1 MEPYNVIADKKST
14 KPIEKLESLKNDAID
29 FFKKQ
34 VDEEEKLERDSNGE
48 NSVNDYYGKMDFN
61 VRNAINLRKEKD
73 NKSDFYYKLQT
84 LNDRISVYKE
94 LFLNSEP
101 KILDF
106 KYKINAM
113 KEPNNNPTKKVKS
126 IKKLRMRKR
135 SHSKMM
141 SGPTSHYENI
151 IDQNFKSPF
160 KSSANIQELY
170 MDNNRQGKGI
180 VKPRPMK
187 GMDIHLS
194 SVSLTG
200 KRSASLISPGLSK
213 INNDE
218 VKNNEKLP
226 QENGSFSSP
235 IKLPATDTNNEDNFE
250 AGQDPNNQNFNENP
264 NFLQI
269 ESIKEEPKFE
279 DKPNA
284 FSRKNS
290 KKKQQTKEFPFIRKS
305 KTKNKSDNESNIEK
319 DKLLRQKI
327 KNLEKRIS
335 KIKGKRKISCQKNKS
350 SRLYRKFSE
359 SQKKLE
365 QNKTPSKNLSI
376 DNKSKTANLGTNEP
390 RTTVN
395 KKNKNNSLHLS
406 ISPATKRTNIRH
418 KNRPPK
424 YDHNESNTSRAQN
437 RKMYTVQQSYD
448 SGGAMPDIK
457 QPLKSYNQKSM
468 TSSNKANIFKLKRV
482 SKRENSNTKSNII
495 FNNIAKLKQKSYR
508 KLILH
513 KDMPIGNSKALPSI
527 RSSSQPRITATTD
540 SSEGKTK
547 HPFGFKIARN
557 ASSIR

>member
-34 VDEEEKLERDSNGE
+34 VDEEEKLERYSNEE

-84 LNDRISVYKE
+84 LNDRIAVYKE

-113 KEPNNNPTKKVKS
+113 KEPNNIPTKKVKS

-151 IDQNFKSPF
+151 LDQNFKSPF

-187 GMDIHLS
+187 GMDIPLS
-194 SVSLTG
+194 SVSITG
-200 KRSASLISPGLSK
+200 KRSASLISPDLSK

-218 VKNNEKLP
+218 VKNKNCLKKMAHSPLRSNSLQLTP
-226 QENGSFSSP
+226 IMRTTLKQAKTQIIKILMKIQIFSKSR
-235 IKLPATDTNNEDNFE
+235 A
-250 AGQDPNNQNFNENP
+250 
-264 NFLQI
+264 
-269 ESIKEEPKFE
+269 
-279 DKPNA
+279 
-284 FSRKNS
+284 SRKNPNLKISQMSSLEKILRKSS
-290 KKKQQTKEFPFIRKS
+290 KPKEFPFIRKS

-350 SRLYRKFSE
+350 SRLYRKFNE

-390 RTTVN
+390 RTTMN
-395 KKNKNNSLHLS
+395 KKNKNNSIHLS

-482 SKRENSNTKSNII
+482 SKRENSSTKSNII
-495 FNNIAKLKQKSYR
+495 FNHIAKLKQKSYR

-513 KDMPIGNSKALPSI
+513 KDMPIGNSKVLPSI